1 MEKISRKGEI
11 WSALSIGVG
20 VILRLF
26 YVAFSSIYDRQYDI
40 GMMDLDA
47 GHTVSGG
54 HLAYIQYLYH
64 NLSLPDMDP
73 TTVYQF
79 HHPPLH
85 HFISALW
92 MRFLGLFVS
101 DTSVLAESIQIVPF
115 VCSVVILIFAY
126 KILKE
131 FDISPKARAFALMIL
146 SVHPSLILLS
156 GSVNNDTMALMFS
169 FMVIFYALRW
179 AKDYR
184 FKDILKMALCLGLG
198 ISTKQNVA
206 ELAFPLALLF
216 LYVFVRCFRKKAT
229 GLRMGKLVKE
239 YALFLLISVPLGMWF
254 YIRNL
259 LKYNIS
265 MLWVYELP
273 KDSWQYTGNIPL
285 INRFL
290 WPIPSEILDNI
301 LHFKMGCGYNVW
313 VQITRTSVLGEW
325 DMASV
330 PSGIKLV
337 AVLLMMMGAILAA
350 VAFINFVRVFA
361 TGYVKRKG
369 KRLSMSSRILFLSG
383 YVTIMVFY
391 LVFVY
396 KYPQQC
402 SMHFRYIEILLLF
415 PLVALG
421 YRMDLMKSRFERM
434 LMRLLLVVFSVLS
447 LIMTIVWCLV

>member
-1 MEKISRKGEI
+1 MKKPSRKGEL
-11 WSALSIGVG
+11 WSVLSIGVG

-26 YVAFSSIYDRQYDI
+26 YVTFSTIYDRQYDI
-40 GMMDLDA
+40 GMIDLDA

-64 NLSLPDMDP
+64 NLALPDIDP

-85 HFISALW
+85 HFVSALW
-92 MRFLGLFVS
+92 MRFLGLFVK
-101 DTSVLAESIQIVPF
+101 DTSFLEESIQVIPF
-115 VCSVVILIFAY
+115 VCSIIILIYAY
-126 KILKE
+126 RILKE
-131 FDISPKARAFALMIL
+131 FDISAKARAFSLFVL
-146 SVHPSLILLS
+146 SVHPSLVLLS
-156 GSVNNDTMALMFS
+156 GSVNNDAMALMFS
-169 FMVIFYALRW
+169 FMVVFYALKWSKSFRY
-179 AKDYR
+179 A
-184 FKDILKMALCLGLG
+184 DILKLAVCLGLG

-216 LYVFVRCFRKKAT
+216 LYIFVRCLCKKISEV
-229 GLRMGKLVKE
+229 RVGKLFKE
-239 YALFLLISVPLGMWF
+239 YFLFGIVSIPLGMWF
-254 YIRNL
+254 YVRNL
-259 LKYNIS
+259 LKYNMS

-273 KDSWQYTGNIPL
+273 TDSWQYTGNIPL

-313 VQITRTSVLGEW
+313 VQITRTSILGEW
-325 DMASV
+325 DMAGV

-361 TGYVKRKG
+361 TGYVARKG
-369 KRLSMSSRILFLSG
+369 KKLSASQRILFLTG
-383 YVTIMVFY
+383 YATVMAFY

-415 PLVALG
+415 PVVALG
-421 YRMDLMKSRFERM
+421 FRMDLMKSRFERM
-434 LMRLLLVVFSVLS
+434 LMRLLLVIFGILSV
-447 LIMTIVWCLV
+447 IMTVVWCLG